1 MIRWR
6 AQTKALVQLL
16 ILHRW
21 LVVDITFIIGEIAET
36 VAKAV
41 DDRAVLAVVQ
51 QFEEVA
57 FAIVEQT
64 GMPIGHVLACLFL
77 VELLQANII
86 GRRGTEPNDMLPD
99 VDHMSRTEMDQSR
112 VR

>member
-6 AQTKALVQLL
+6 AETKALVQLL

-21 LVVDITFIIGEIAET
+21 LVVDITFIIGEIPEA
-36 VAKAV
+36 VPKAI

-51 QFEEVA
+51 QFEEIT

-64 GMPIGHVLACLFL
+64 GMPVGHVLTCLFL
-77 VELLQANII
+77 VELLQANVI
-86 GRRGTEPNDMLPD
+86 GHRGTEPDDMLAN
-99 VDHMSRTEMDQSR
+99 VDHVSRTTMDESR
-112 VR
+112 V